1 MISAFFKANPVLA
14 WLLSAIVVVAAGTGF
29 YYLSQTY
36 RDGGGEQVAALPT
49 AEKSDRPSASGTPQ
63 ADTPEAVTPVEET
76 PEEQTQQV
84 ELAEPRFDV
93 LRVEKDGS
101 TVIAG
106 TGPASSRVEVL
117 SGGNVLAWTMSGP
130 GGDFAIVF
138 DEPLAPGD
146 YELSLRA
153 KAEDGSMVA
162 SSETGIVHVPAS
174 AGAED
179 AGGEEVIAMVTKEGE
194 ASRVL
199 QAPGS
204 AETVETPVASAQ
216 PSEESADEAG
226 EQQVASAEPA
236 PATEG
241 ETAAVTPADATEEAS
256 EEAAAEDT
264 AAGETATEET
274 ASETPS
280 ETPAGDERAAQVDVP
295 VLVKAVDVDGGKLF
309 VAGSGQPGRSINIYL
324 DGKFLGATTVG
335 PEGGFL
341 LETDG
346 DIEAGTHEIRA
357 DMLADGSTDV
367 TKRAVVPLIH
377 EVPESGETQVAAAE
391 TPKPA
396 EEAGS
401 DAGTQPSGAQAPGTH
416 SPGTQ
421 ASEGSQ
427 SVIPVEESAGA
438 ASETVNDTASE
449 PAGQTASAGE
459 EAPASP
465 VEEARQGSETATGGE
480 TASGGET
487 TVASETPAA
496 AEGEAPATETAA
508 AESKAVDAPAPGGEG
523 VVQSGQAPVQTADQT
538 AGQPAG
544 EASQEMASKMPGET
558 AGNAADAPASA
569 DERMAL
575 KSADEPAMEQ
585 AGKPT
590 QEMAAADTPD
600 AEAKPKP
607 IRTGANVIIRRGDN
621 LWRISR
627 RMLGSGIKYT
637 VIYEANRDQIRDPH
651 WIYPGQVFDVPGAEP
666 DQG

>member
-36 RDGGGEQVAALPT
+36 RDDGGKQVAALPT
-49 AEKSDRPSASGTPQ
+49 AEKSDRPSASGTPE
-63 ADTPEAVTPVEET
+63 ASAPETVTPVDEA
-76 PEEQTQQV
+76 PEEQTQQAD
-84 ELAEPRFDV
+84 LAEPRFDV

-117 SGGNVLAWTMSGP
+117 SGGDVLAWTMSGP

-162 SSETGIVHVPAS
+162 STETGVVHVPAP

-204 AETVETPVASAQ
+204 AEAPAASAQ
-216 PSEESADEAG
+216 PSEESAAETG
-226 EQQVASAEPA
+226 EQQVASAEPSPTAEEQPA
-236 PATEG
+236 PATP
-241 ETAAVTPADATEEAS
+241 TDATDEP
-256 EEAAAEDT
+256 AAEDT
-264 AAGETATEET
+264 AAGEATTAET
-274 ASETPS
+274 ASETPAN
-280 ETPAGDERAAQVDVP
+280 ETPAEVEVP

-377 EVPESGETQVAAAE
+377 EVPEAGETQVAAAE

-396 EEAGS
+396 EETGS
-401 DAGTQPSGAQAPGTH
+401 ETGAQANAA
-416 SPGTQ
+416 Q
-421 ASEGSQ
+421 ASDGSQ
-427 SVIPVEESAGA
+427 TVTPVEESAGT
-438 ASETVNDTASE
+438 ASESTEE
-449 PAGQTASAGE
+449 PAGQTASAGD
-459 EAPASP
+459 EAPATP
-465 VEEARQGSETATGGE
+465 VAEAGQAGETATGGE
-480 TASGGET
+480 T
-487 TVASETPAA
+487 TVASDAPAAGETVTA

-508 AESKAVDAPAPGGEG
+508 TEAGAGDAPATGGES
-523 VVQSGQAPVQTADQT
+523 VAQSSQV
-538 AGQPAG
+538 AGQTAG
-544 EASQEMASKMPGET
+544 EASQEMASET
-558 AGNAADAPASA
+558 AGNAADKPAST
-569 DERMAL
+569 DERMAE
-575 KSADEPAMEQ
+575 KPAEE
-585 AGKPT
+585 PT
-590 QEMAAADTPD
+590 QQMAAAETPD
-600 AEAKPKP
+600 AEPKP

-666 DQG
+666 DKG